1 MIVLFKRKRWRLKR
15 ASKAEIISQATDK
28 ILADKLYL
36 DAGLKCIDVARAIGT
51 NRTYLWA
58 ALSDRG
64 LGFQEYMSRFRL
76 RYFIERA
83 SAYRDLSCAEIAE
96 RCGFNDAKALNRHLK
111 RMFGITLF
119 DYMKKVN
126 QGVI

>member
-1 MIVLFKRKRWRLKR
+1 MALLFKRRRWRLTR
-15 ASKAEIISQATDK
+15 AAKAEIISQATDK

-36 DAGLKCIDVARAIGT
+36 DADLRCIDVARAIGT

-58 ALSDRG
+58 ALSDCG

-76 RYFIERA
+76 RYFIEKA
-83 SAYRDLSCAEIAE
+83 AAYRDLSCAEIAE
-96 RCGFNDAKALNRHLK
+96 KCGFNDAKAMNRHLK
-111 RMFGITLF
+111 RMFGMTLL

-126 QGVI
+126 LGEL